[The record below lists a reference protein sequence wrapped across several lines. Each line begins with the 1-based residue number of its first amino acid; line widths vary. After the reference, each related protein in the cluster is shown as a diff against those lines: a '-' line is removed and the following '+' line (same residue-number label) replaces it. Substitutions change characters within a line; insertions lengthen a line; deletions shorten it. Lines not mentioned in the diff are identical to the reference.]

1 MVPSHFQF
9 RAARGAVGWS
19 VDELAAHAKLNRK
32 TVLKLETEG
41 DGTVTLEAALR
52 AKRALESAGVVFFWP
67 IPALGLGEGVLRSSP
82 SSGFEP
88 ASKPSP
94 EGTEAD

>member
-9 RAARGAVGWS
+9 RAARGALGWS
-19 VDELAAHAKLNRK
+19 VDELATQAKLNRK

-41 DGTVTLEAALR
+41 EGTVTLDAALR

-67 IPALGLGEGVLRSSP
+67 IPALGLGEGILRGSP

-88 ASKPSP
+88 AIGPSP
-94 EGTEAD
+94 RGIEAD